1 VDEYLTEREQWE
13 RVVQWVREQGPWVLV
28 AVAIVLTGYYGWNYW
43 HGRVEQR
50 YVSAATRYEVVM
62 QAFRSRNG
70 KGEPDVDAGLKLTD
84 QLVKDYPSTG
94 YADQANLFAA
104 GVLVERHSLDQ
115 AATRLAQVMSS
126 TKDPELALIAR
137 LRLARVQLAQN
148 KPDEA
153 LKTLNAV
160 DPGAFAARYSQVRGD
175 VLLTKG
181 DRDGALKEYRAA
193 RSNAGDTL
201 DTGLLDLK
209 IDELAHS

>member
-1 VDEYLTEREQWE
+1 VDEYLTEKEQWE

-43 HGRVEQR
+43 RGRVEQH
-50 YVSAATRYEVVM
+50 YMSAATQYEAVL
-62 QAFRSRNG
+62 QAFHSRNS
-70 KGEPDVDAGLKLTD
+70 KGEPDVNPGLKLTD
-84 QLVKDYPSTG
+84 QLIKDYPSSG

-104 GVLVERHSLDQ
+104 GALVESGSLDQ
-115 AATRLAQVMSS
+115 AASRLASVMNS
-126 TKDPELALIAR
+126 TKDPELALVAR
-137 LRLARVQLAQN
+137 LRLARVQLAQK

-175 VLLTKG
+175 VLLAKG
-181 DRDGALKEYRAA
+181 DRDGALREYRAA
-193 RSNAGDTL
+193 RSTAQDTL

>member
-1 VDEYLTEREQWE
+1 MDEYLSEKEQWE
-13 RVVQWVREQGPWVLV
+13 RVLQWLREQGPWVLV
-28 AVAIVLTGYYGWNYW
+28 SIAVVMAGYYGWNYW
-43 HGRVEQR
+43 HGHVEQR
-50 YVSAATRYEVVM
+50 YVMAATRYQAVL
-62 QAFRSRNG
+62 QAFRGPDG
-70 KGEPDVDAGLKLTD
+70 KGDPDLDTGLKLTD
-84 QLVKDYPSTG
+84 QLIKDYPSSG

-104 GVLVERHSLDQ
+104 GALVSKHSLDQ
-115 AATRLAQVMSS
+115 AASRLAQVMNTS
-126 TKDPELALIAR
+126 KDSELALIAR

-160 DPGAFAARYSQVRGD
+160 EPGAFAARYSQVRGD
-175 VLLTKG
+175 VLLAKG
-181 DRDGALKEYRAA
+181 DREGALKEYRAA

>member
-1 VDEYLTEREQWE
+1 MDEYLSEKEQWE
-13 RVVQWVREQGPWVLV
+13 RVLQWLREQGPWVLV
-28 AVAIVLTGYYGWNYW
+28 SIAVVMAGYYGWNYW
-43 HGRVEQR
+43 HGRLEQR
-50 YVSAATRYEVVM
+50 YITAGTRY
-62 QAFRSRNG
+62 QAVLQSFRGRDG
-70 KGEPDVDAGLKLTD
+70 KGDPDLDPGLKLTD
-84 QLVKDYPSTG
+84 QLIKDYPSSG

-104 GVLVERHSLDQ
+104 GALVSKHSLDQ
-115 AATRLAQVMSS
+115 AASRLAQVMNTS
-126 TKDPELALIAR
+126 KDSELALIAR

-160 DPGAFAARYSQVRGD
+160 QPGAFAARYSQVRGD
-175 VLLTKG
+175 VLLAKG
-181 DRDGALKEYRAA
+181 DREGALKEYRTA